1 MKFQDGSVINGEG
14 DRQEGRFVVCRS
26 GCCGDISR
34 ELPAEMPE
42 SFMVD
47 AVEAGIRGLAHST
60 GEPVVVV
67 LAPLRRGHFFRHHFS
82 LQQQV
87 RKRLNSGVDH
97 DEQQCEFT
105 GTIRLLSQP
114 GDFANTPVTC
124 EQKVKV
130 GPGTGGQ
137 NAAIAN

>member
-1 MKFQDGSVINGEG
+1 MELPDDGGRGGGGTGTMKFQDGSVINGEG

-60 GEPVVVV
+60 GEPVECAGAA
-67 LAPLRRGHFFRHHFS
+67 APGHFFRHHFS

-105 GTIRLLSQP
+105 GTILS
-114 GDFANTPVTC
+114 F
-124 EQKVKV
+124 
-130 GPGTGGQ
+130 
-137 NAAIAN
+137 

>member
-26 GCCGDISR
+26 GGCGDISR

-67 LAPLRRGHFFRHHFS
+67 LVPLRGVIFS
-82 LQQQV
+82 PSFLA
-87 RKRLNSGVDH
+87 S
-97 DEQQCEFT
+97 
-105 GTIRLLSQP
+105 
-114 GDFANTPVTC
+114 
-124 EQKVKV
+124 
-130 GPGTGGQ
+130 
-137 NAAIAN
+137 AAGKEETE

>member
-14 DRQEGRFVVCRS
+14 DRQESRFVVCRS

-60 GEPVVVV
+60 GEPVECAGAA
-67 LAPLRRGHFFRHHFS
+67 APGHFFRHHFS

-105 GTIRLLSQP
+105 GTIQISARKA
-114 GDFANTPVTC
+114 G
-124 EQKVKV
+124 
-130 GPGTGGQ
+130 
-137 NAAIAN
+137 

>member
-14 DRQEGRFVVCRS
+14 DRQEGRFVVCGS
-26 GCCGDISR
+26 GCCGDIGR

-105 GTIRLLSQP
+105 GTILIFLW
-114 GDFANTPVTC
+114 
-124 EQKVKV
+124 
-130 GPGTGGQ
+130 
-137 NAAIAN
+137 